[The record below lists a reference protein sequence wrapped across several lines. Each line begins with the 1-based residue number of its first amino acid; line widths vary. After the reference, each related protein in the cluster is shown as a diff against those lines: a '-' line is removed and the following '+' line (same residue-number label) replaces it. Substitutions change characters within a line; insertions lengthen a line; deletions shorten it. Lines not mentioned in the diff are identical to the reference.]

1 MADGDSYRSSRV
13 NGKPRPEAALGCA
26 LSAGENGGFAVAS
39 PYNAVMLAAGLCAIS
54 IAAVAVSVGCVP
66 VVPPGNALVKSVEH
80 ADAVPGVFT
89 HAARIFASVLQRN
102 HTRQTVAQG
111 SPIDSKKLDTK
122 KDKIQF

>member
-26 LSAGENGGFAVAS
+26 LSAGEKGGFAVAS

-66 VVPPGNALVKSVEH
+66 VVPPGNALVKSVSTPPRYRACSRTPPEYLP
-80 ADAVPGVFT
+80 AYCSAITLG
-89 HAARIFASVLQRN
+89 
-102 HTRQTVAQG
+102 
-111 SPIDSKKLDTK
+111 KL
-122 KDKIQF
+122 

>member
-1 MADGDSYRSSRV
+1 M
-13 NGKPRPEAALGCA
+13 GCA
-26 LSAGENGGFAVAS
+26 LSAGEKGGFAVAS